1 MAQKLQFWYL
11 PTMRQTAFSL
21 VEIEVDGVVHV
32 GQYWK
37 HNGMITV
44 SNGEQQKT
52 TQIGGHPPD
61 LLAKMLLREIV
72 KPRD

>member
-1 MAQKLQFWYL
+1 
-11 PTMRQTAFSL
+11 MRQTAFSL

-32 GQYWK
+32 GQYWQ

-52 TQIGGHPPD
+52 TQVGGSPPGV
-61 LLAKMLLREIV
+61 LAKMLLREIV
-72 KPRD
+72 KSGDGEK